1 MIPDADKLARYDDLV
16 NLVEELHDENM
27 RLRHAVNVLTDECD
41 ELKAVVQHE
50 IDVAE
55 AYMAE
60 VGALAPDAARYRHI
74 TRPGRT
80 RELRIPANESKASCD
95 AAFDAEM
102 KDYERYEHAAN
113 TMKRVEGPPLPVWH
127 LGNGKDKARPER
139 KYKR

>member
-102 KDYERYEHAAN
+102 KESD
-113 TMKRVEGPPLPVWH
+113 V
-127 LGNGKDKARPER
+127 
-139 KYKR
+139 